1 MSDPAEIQGLL
12 DALDPSTRTYIAEM
26 DLGQQA
32 IEFVESDLGRYIIGC
47 VHAEIEEASRALKG
61 TLPWRFWRIQELQNR
76 IWRAES
82 LLLWLRD
89 LIAAGKAANQAL
101 EEQETHDD

>member
-1 MSDPAEIQGLL
+1 MSDPNELQGLL
-12 DALDPSTRTYIAEM
+12 DALDPTTRTLVAEI

-32 IEFVESDLGRYIIGC
+32 KEFVESDLGRYIIGC
-47 VHAEIEEASRALKG
+47 AHQEIISAQAALK
-61 TLPWRFWRIQELQNR
+61 TALPWRRRKIQELQNR

-89 LIAAGKAANQAL
+89 LIEAGRSAGQTI
-101 EEQETHDD
+101 EEES